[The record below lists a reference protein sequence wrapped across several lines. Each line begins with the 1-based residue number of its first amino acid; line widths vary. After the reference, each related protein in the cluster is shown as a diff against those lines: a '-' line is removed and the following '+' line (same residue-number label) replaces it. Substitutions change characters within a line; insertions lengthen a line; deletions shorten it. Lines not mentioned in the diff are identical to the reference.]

1 MKKMIVLFLFMST
14 LFVLAVTHA
23 EASRVVQRDNLEKY
37 FTGYT
42 GTFILFDEEKDEYL
56 IFNEPQSEKPL
67 SPCSTFKI
75 YNSLIGLE
83 TGALQDENTLLQ
95 WDGTQ
100 YPIAAWNKD
109 HTLATAIKASAVW
122 YYQEVATR
130 IGPTRMQYYLD
141 LIPYGNSDISGGINK
156 FWLSSSIKIS
166 AKEQVELL
174 KRLYAN
180 DLPFSQETMDIT
192 KKILILSTNKNITF
206 SGKTGSG
213 GPNGLFNDPNAE
225 NTIGWF
231 VGEIENNGN
240 RYYFATNIEGDQTAS
255 GIKAKEISITI
266 LNDMGLL

>member
-1 MKKMIVLFLFMST
+1 MKKIIVLFLFMST
-14 LFVLAVTHA
+14 LFIIAATHA
-23 EASRVVQRDNLEKY
+23 EASNVKQQDTLEKY

-83 TGALQDENTLLQ
+83 TGVLQDENTILH

-100 YPIAAWNKD
+100 YPLAAWNKD

-141 LIPYGNSDISGGINK
+141 LIPYGNADISGGINN

-180 DLPFSQETMDIT
+180 DLPFSPETMDIT
-192 KKILILSTNKNITF
+192 KKILILSSNNNITF

-213 GPNGLFNDPNAE
+213 GPYGMYSDPNE
-225 NTIGWF
+225 QYTVGWF
-231 VGEIENNGN
+231 VGEIENNGK
-240 RYYFATNIEGDQTAS
+240 RYFFATNIEGDKTS
-255 GIKAKEISITI
+255 TGIKAKEISILI
-266 LNDMGLL
+266 LKDMGLL